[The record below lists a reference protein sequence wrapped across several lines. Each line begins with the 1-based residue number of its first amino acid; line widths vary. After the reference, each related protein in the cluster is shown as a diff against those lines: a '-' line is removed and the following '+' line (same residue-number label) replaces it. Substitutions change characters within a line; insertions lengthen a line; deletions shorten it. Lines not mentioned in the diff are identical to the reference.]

1 MSIDPAHLGG
11 RVRAHRRGRGLGV
24 REAAEEAGVS
34 PATLSRVERGDY
46 LPGRDNLLKLAAWL
60 GEAIDELD
68 VRPSGHEGEPQSTPD
83 AVALHL
89 RADRH
94 LNDTEAAILEEVFRS
109 TYEALRRRRPDPAE

>member
-1 MSIDPAHLGG
+1 MDSLVDRNEGLPVG
-11 RVRAHRRGRGLGV
+11 RRRESRGV

-60 GEAIDELD
+60 GEAVDELD
-68 VRPSGHEGEPQSTPD
+68 FGPSGHEGEPESTPD

-89 RADRH
+89 RADKD
-94 LNDTEAAILEEVFRS
+94 LSDEEAAILEEVFRS
-109 TYEALRRRRPDPAE
+109 AYEALRRRRPDPAG